1 MDDAP
6 RPTDRPPPVGV
17 YGAKPRAAPSDGTP
31 LLAGLITGILLSVVW
46 VLVVYVTHN
55 GVGLA
60 AWGAG
65 GLIGVAVAKSARPP
79 TASSGALAA
88 LLTVGTVLLAKVA
101 VLAFALRPMVQ
112 DEILR
117 DPQATTAM
125 FIVDMANHHSFSP
138 ELQAALDSQVR
149 QGHDTALSDLGPELN
164 FRMIREARTRAQ
176 AAAPAER
183 EWVVRASTETL
194 VTRVGFWSL
203 LGRLFGLWDML
214 WLGLGVST
222 AWKLGQEIG

>member
-1 MDDAP
+1 M
-6 RPTDRPPPVGV
+6 RV
-17 YGAKPRAAPSDGTP
+17 YGTKPRAEPSEGTP
-31 LLAGLITGILLSVVW
+31 LLAGLITGILLTVVW

-65 GLIGVAVAKSARPP
+65 GLIGLAVAQSARPP
-79 TASSGALAA
+79 SASTGTLAA
-88 LLTVGTVLLAKVA
+88 LLTVGTVVLAKVA

-117 DPQATTAM
+117 DPQAITAM
-125 FIVDMANHHSFSP
+125 FLVDMAHHHSFSP
-138 ELQAALDSQVR
+138 ELQAALDSRVR
-149 QGHDTALSDLGPELN
+149 QGQDTALSDLGAELN
-164 FRMIREARTRAQ
+164 FRMIREARKRAE

-222 AWKLGQEIG
+222 AWKLGQGIG

>member
-6 RPTDRPPPVGV
+6 QPSDRPATVRVDSP
-17 YGAKPRAAPSDGTP
+17 APRTAPNDGSP

-79 TASSGALAA
+79 SASTGTLAA
-88 LLTVGTVLLAKVA
+88 FLTVGTVLLAKAA
-101 VLAFALRPMVQ
+101 VVAFALRPMVE
-112 DEILR
+112 DEVLR
-117 DPQATTAM
+117 DPQSTTAM

-149 QGHDTALSDLGPELN
+149 QGHDTALSDLGPALSL
-164 FRMIREARTRAQ
+164 RMIREARTRAR

-183 EWVVRASTETL
+183 EWVVRASTDTL
-194 VTRVGFWSL
+194 VARMGFWSL
-203 LGRLFGLWDML
+203 VGRLFGLWDLL

-222 AWKLGQEIG
+222 AWKLGQGIG